1 MSLADASKADFGK
14 VGGKAANLG
23 ELMDKG
29 FPVPGG
35 FVVTTDAYALFAKHN
50 DLKS

>member
-1 MSLADASKADFGK
+1 MSLADASKEDVGK

-23 ELMDKG
+23 ELIDKG

-35 FVVTTDAYALFAKHN
+35 FVSHHECLHTLR
-50 DLKS
+50 